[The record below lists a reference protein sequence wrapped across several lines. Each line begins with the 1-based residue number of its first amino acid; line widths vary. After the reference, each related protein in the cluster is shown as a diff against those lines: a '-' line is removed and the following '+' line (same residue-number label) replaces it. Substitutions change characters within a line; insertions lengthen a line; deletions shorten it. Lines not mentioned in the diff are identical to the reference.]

1 MSPDDPVPAA
11 PSRLDRSKIG
21 TKVTNLFYDVEA
33 GQLRFF
39 SRTVGET
46 DPVYFDEAAAR
57 AAGYRSI
64 IAPPTFGFSCLRGSA
79 DQMPFMTAMGLG
91 EDHLAICLHGEQ
103 SFRYEG
109 VICAGDRISIEEE
122 IVDVY
127 DKRGGEMEFLLTR
140 TLLSNQLG
148 ERVAE
153 MTGTLIF
160 DRRNAAP

>member
-1 MSPDDPVPAA
+1 SGSCAEPRPRRSMASRFPSRRASAACSSPREPRFSPMSPDDPVPAA

-39 SRTVGET
+39 ARTIGET

-64 IAPPTFGFSCLRGSA
+64 IAPPTFGFSCLRGSG

-91 EDHLAICLHGEQ
+91 EDHL
-103 SFRYEG
+103 
-109 VICAGDRISIEEE
+109 
-122 IVDVY
+122 
-127 DKRGGEMEFLLTR
+127 
-140 TLLSNQLG
+140 
-148 ERVAE
+148 
-153 MTGTLIF
+153 
-160 DRRNAAP
+160 